1 MRQFK
6 NAKKIIDFII
16 IGAARSGTTSLFA
29 YLRAHPQIYI
39 PLEKEVCFFSDD
51 DRYQKG
57 PDWYLKN
64 YFSGINRKEKI
75 IGEATPAYMLFEY
88 VAERIYKTT
97 PSTKLIAI
105 LRNPVQ
111 RAYSHYRFAKRLD
124 IENKNFYTAIKQ
136 LAARGKISDSQI
148 ESQNVEYLMFGE
160 YGRIL
165 ENYMQ
170 YFRENQIK
178 IIFFEDLKKDPLGKM
193 AEIYDYLGV
202 DSKFKSEEFYTRHN
216 VGGEPRFKSILKLQQ
231 WLKSNEAIK
240 KLLLKMFSTSFLGAM
255 DMWLTRK
262 GNVKEVESEGPDGQ
276 SIALLKDYYKKDVES
291 FEKLFGIRAPWP
303 EFR

>member
-1 MRQFK
+1 MDQFK
-6 NAKKIIDFII
+6 NARKIIDFII

-29 YLRAHPQIYI
+29 YLRAHPQVYI
-39 PLEKEVCFFSDD
+39 PLEKEVCFFSDN

-75 IGEATPAYMLFEY
+75 VGEATPAYMLFEY

-111 RAYSHYRFAKRLD
+111 RAYSHYRFAKRLN
-124 IENKNFYTAIKQ
+124 IENRDFYTAINQ
-136 LAARGKISDSQI
+136 LVVRGKISDSQI
-148 ESQNVEYLMFGE
+148 GNQNVEYVMFGE

-165 ENYMQ
+165 KKYMQ
-170 YFRENQIK
+170 YFRKNRVK
-178 IIFFEDLKKDPLGKM
+178 IIFFEDFKKDTFGNM

-202 DSKFKSEEFYTRHN
+202 DSMFESDEFYKRHN
-216 VGGEPRFKSILKLQQ
+216 VEGETRFKSILKLQQ
-231 WLKSNEAIK
+231 WLKSNEARRR
-240 KLLLKMFSTSFLGAM
+240 LLLKIFSTNLLGAM

-262 GNVKEVESEGPDGQ
+262 GNVKEVKSEGPDEQ
-276 SIALLKDYYKKDVES
+276 SIALLKNYYKNDVEL
-291 FEKLFGIRAPWP
+291 FEKLFDIRVPWP